1 MTTSVLVVRALYDFN
16 SNDSS
21 SLSFKRDDIIQVLT
35 QLESGWWDGLCNGER
50 GWFPSNYVTAYE
62 EDDLLDDEEKLSD
75 WIPQQTPDGEIFY
88 YNTRTQESAWD
99 LPIDDNDSESI
110 STNIRDTMSSNRSL
124 RELPENWIQ
133 RPTEDGNTYYYFNV
147 ETKEIRWTYPGS
159 GATIS
164 DNFDVDEEKDDER
177 IDSHVTSAL
186 VEVNQQD
193 LENNEIADKASIAS
207 SQSSQLSST
216 TVDTIRQR
224 SQQRNSIENLPP
236 NWGQKTTPQ
245 GRVYYYNKLTDE
257 TTWSLDNIDAEGHL
271 IRVENG
277 NIPNG
282 NESGDEVQHEPSSPT
297 SLNQLDQPRKFSES
311 SLFMLQN
318 SNELTWDSL
327 SQSIGIAIQNLNLA
341 ASENL
346 KQNYTNCTNDI
357 VESIRIML
365 YASGTVEKDSPAIR
379 QDRNLKNYHRHI
391 MASLSKLVLS
401 TKVASGVWP
410 PPDSAQKMRN
420 DADEVLMA
428 VRQFVQAAEQTVN
441 IKRVDPKL
449 LESAT
454 GGSWRG
460 NNLLSTQTNGNKIT
474 NGRVPKPPSISS
486 SVNSQDNN
494 SAPNS
499 PTNFTNLRP
508 LTLDLIASLD
518 QMSRTVNQA
527 IQLLLNHIKKVIDT
541 PSNLSINVSF
551 FPQLISQT
559 KQVVTQVGQF
569 LPLIEEINL
578 EELDES
584 SLGTINEFN
593 IVKQA
598 LYNNIAKLVI
608 FAQSATDPLASLNAL
623 DQVLVSTNMV
633 DKAIKDVVIAAKF
646 LVEEKA
652 EQEQNKLRPRRPSVV
667 ETPPTKRRITSS
679 YSTNSTSSN
688 NNNALDQIVENDSS
702 DSTENQPN
710 PISPVSSSAT
720 TGLQTVP
727 ENDIISTN
735 GSTLIGDVSP
745 DEYDAQVSPTS
756 ANSANGRPT
765 GNRARSD
772 STVSSKTYNDTASSL
787 THPPLQRSQTQ
798 PILSSSVS
806 ADYQF
811 SPSPSP
817 TGGNSGGT
825 KSPRTE
831 NKVTKFFGEDV
842 PSNLTQPNKQK
853 EDKPW
858 FLNYDYEPSEM
869 IFNMESYVKG
879 GTLNALVERLTMHDL
894 LDSNFIATFLLTY
907 RSFCTTDEFFDMLVK
922 RFMIQPP
929 ENITPE
935 ELEVWQEKKQTP
947 VRLRVFNIMK
957 TWLETY
963 YIDGQDSHCLERM
976 REFATTTMHENMAF
990 AAVSL
995 IKVIEKRQQQPKDAV
1010 FKALV
1015 LTNSDR
1021 PPVPILPKNIKK
1033 LKFLD
1038 IDPLE
1043 ISRQLTLI
1051 ECKLYNK
1058 IQPVEC
1064 LDKAWSKEE
1073 GGDIAANI
1081 KAMIVNSNQIT
1092 GWVAESVLNQSEVK
1106 KRCLYIK
1113 HFVAVADKCRALNN
1127 FNSLTAI
1134 ISGLNSAPIHRLKRT
1149 WEMVNTKTIQTL
1161 EALNKIMNSTKNF
1174 AEYRETLHTVNPP
1187 CVPFLGVYLT
1197 DLTFIEDGNPNT
1209 LKKSRQ
1215 LVNFSKRMK
1224 TAEVIREIQQYQS
1237 VPYNLAAVQEIQM
1250 FIKCHLQ
1257 DSRDVG
1263 DLYDQSL
1270 SMEPRE
1276 REDEKIARLL
1286 QESGFL

>member
-16 SNDSS
+16 SNDTS

-50 GWFPSNYVTAYE
+50 GWFPSNYVTTYE
-62 EDDLLDDEEKLSD
+62 EGELLDDEEDKLSG
-75 WIPQQTPDGEIFY
+75 WISQQTPDGETFY

-99 LPIDDNDSESI
+99 LPDDNESI
-110 STNIRDTMSSNRSL
+110 TTNIRDTISSNRSL
-124 RELPENWIQ
+124 RQLPENWIQ
-133 RPTEDGNTYYYFNV
+133 QPTEDGNTYYYYNV
-147 ETKEIRWTYPGS
+147 ITKEIRWTYPG
-159 GATIS
+159 GGTTTLVS
-164 DNFDVDEEKDDER
+164 DIDEDKDDER

-186 VEVNQQD
+186 VEVNQHD
-193 LENNEIADKASIAS
+193 LENVETADKASIAS

-216 TVDTIRQR
+216 TIDTIRQR
-224 SQQRNSIENLPP
+224 SQQRNSIENLPS

-245 GRVYYYNKLTDE
+245 GRIYYYNKLTDE
-257 TTWSLDNIDAEGHL
+257 TTWSLDSINADGHL
-271 IRVENG
+271 LRDE
-277 NIPNG
+277 PNESG
-282 NESGDEVQHEPSSPT
+282 SGDEVPREPLSPA
-297 SLNQLDQPRKFSES
+297 SIDQPRES
-311 SLFMLQN
+311 SILMFQN
-318 SNELTWDSL
+318 SEQLTWDSL
-327 SQSIGIAIQNLNLA
+327 SQSVVLAIQHLNLA
-341 ASENL
+341 ATDNI
-346 KQNYTNCTNDI
+346 KQNYANCTNDI

-365 YASGTVEKDSPAIR
+365 YASGTIEKDSPAIK
-379 QDRNLKNYHRHI
+379 QDKNLKNCHRHI

-410 PPDSAQKMRN
+410 PPDAAQKMRS

-428 VRQFVQAAEQTVN
+428 VRQFVQAAEHTVG
-441 IKRVDPKL
+441 IKRVDPKI

-460 NNLLSTQTNGNKIT
+460 NNLSSIQTNGINGT
-474 NGRVPKPPSISS
+474 NGRITKPSSISS

-499 PTNFTNLRP
+499 PTILRS
-508 LTLDLIASLD
+508 LTPDLIASLD
-518 QMSRTVNQA
+518 QISRTVNQT
-527 IQLLLNHIKKVIDT
+527 ILLLVSNVKKIIDT
-541 PSNLSINVSF
+541 PHSSISNVNISF
-551 FPQLISQT
+551 SLISQT
-559 KQVVTQVGQF
+559 KQVITQVGQF
-569 LPLIEEINL
+569 LSFIEDINL

-584 SLGTINEFN
+584 SLDTINEFN
-593 IVKQA
+593 IAKQA
-598 LYNNIAKLVI
+598 LYDNIAKLVI
-608 FAQSATDPLASLNAL
+608 CAQSATDPLAPLNAM
-623 DQVLVSTNMV
+623 DQVLVSTDMM
-633 DKAIKDVVIAAKF
+633 DKAIKDVVIATKF
-646 LVEEKA
+646 LAEEKG
-652 EQEQNKLRPRRPSVV
+652 EQEQMKLRPRRPSTV
-667 ETPPTKRRITSS
+667 EVPPTKRRITSN
-679 YSTNSTSSN
+679 YSTNSSTSNSN
-688 NNNALDQIVENDSS
+688 TLDQIIENDSN

-710 PISPVSSSAT
+710 TTPPVPSSGA
-720 TGLQTVP
+720 GLQTVP

-735 GSTLIGDVSP
+735 GSTLIGDDVQTSPVS
-745 DEYDAQVSPTS
+745 VSG
-756 ANSANGRPT
+756 GR
-765 GNRARSD
+765 RIRSD
-772 STVSSKTYNDTASSL
+772 STVSSKTYNDTASSHS
-787 THPPLQRSQTQ
+787 HPPLQRSQTQ
-798 PILSSSVS
+798 PVLPSSAS
-806 ADYQF
+806 ADYPF
-811 SPSPSP
+811 SSSPPP
-817 TGGNSGGT
+817 TNGNTGGT
-825 KSPRTE
+825 KSPRSE
-831 NKVTKFFGEDV
+831 NKVNKFFGEENI
-842 PSNLTQPNKQK
+842 PSNLTQSHGKK
-853 EDKPW
+853 EDRPW
-858 FLNYDYEPSEM
+858 FLNYDYDPSEM

-929 ENITPE
+929 EGIANE

-963 YIDGQDSHCLERM
+963 YLDGRDSHCLERM

-995 IKVIEKRQQQPKDAV
+995 IKVIEKRQQQPKDAK
-1010 FKALV
+1010 FRELV

-1021 PPVPILPKNIKK
+1021 PPAPILPKNIKK

-1043 ISRQLTLI
+1043 IGRQLTLI

-1113 HFVAVADKCRALNN
+1113 HFVAVADKCRSLNN

-1161 EALNKIMNSTKNF
+1161 ETLNKIMNSTKNF
-1174 AEYRETLHTVNPP
+1174 AEYREMLHSVNPP

-1197 DLTFIEDGNPNT
+1197 DLTFIEDGNPNN

-1215 LVNFSKRMK
+1215 LINFSKRMK

-1237 VPYNLAAVQEIQM
+1237 VPYNLSPVQEIQM
-1250 FIKCHLQ
+1250 FIQCHLQ
-1257 DSRDVG
+1257 ESRDVG

>member
-50 GWFPSNYVTAYE
+50 GWFPSNYVTVYE
-62 EDDLLDDEEKLSD
+62 EEDLLDDEDKLSD
-75 WIPQQTPDGEIFY
+75 WISQQTPDGETFY
-88 YNTRTQESAWD
+88 YNTRTQESAWE
-99 LPIDDNDSESI
+99 LPIEDNESE
-110 STNIRDTMSSNRSL
+110 STNIRDTISSSSL
-124 RELPENWIQ
+124 RQLPENWIQ
-133 RPTEDGNTYYYFNV
+133 RPTEDGNTYYYYNV
-147 ETKEIRWTYPGS
+147 ETKEIRWTYPGG
-159 GATIS
+159 GATNRIS
-164 DNFDVDEEKDDER
+164 GNFDTDEEKDDER

-216 TVDTIRQR
+216 TVDTIRLR

-236 NWGQKTTPQ
+236 HWGQKTTPQ

-257 TTWSLDNIDAEGHL
+257 TTWSLDNIDAEGQL

-277 NIPNG
+277 SMENG
-282 NESGDEVQHEPSSPT
+282 NESGDEVQHEPMSPA
-297 SLNQLDQPRKFSES
+297 SINQLDRPRKFSEAS
-311 SLFMLQN
+311 ILMFQN
-318 SNELTWDSL
+318 SNEQLTWDSL
-327 SQSIGIAIQNLNLA
+327 SQNIFIAIQNLNLVA
-341 ASENL
+341 TDNL
-346 KQNYTNCTNDI
+346 KQNYANCTNDI

-365 YASGTVEKDSPAIR
+365 YASGTVEKDSPAIK
-379 QDRNLKNYHRHI
+379 QDRDLKNYHRHI

-410 PPDSAQKMRN
+410 PPDSSQKMRN

-428 VRQFVQAAEQTVN
+428 VRQFVQAAEQSVS

-460 NNLLSTQTNGNKIT
+460 NNLLQTNENKIT

-499 PTNFTNLRP
+499 PTNFTNLRS
-508 LTLDLIASLD
+508 LTPDLIASLD
-518 QMSRTVNQA
+518 QISRTVNQA
-527 IQLLLNHIKKVIDT
+527 IQLLLNYIKRVIDT
-541 PSNLSINVSF
+541 PSNSNVNVSF

-569 LPLIEEINL
+569 LPFIEEINL

-623 DQVLVSTNMV
+623 DQVLVSTNML
-633 DKAIKDVVIAAKF
+633 DKAVEDVVLATKF

-652 EQEQNKLRPRRPSVV
+652 EQEQTKLRPRRPSVV
-667 ETPPTKRRITSS
+667 ENPPTKRRVTSS
-679 YSTNSTSSN
+679 HSTNSNSSN
-688 NNNALDQIVENDSS
+688 TNNTLDQIAENESS
-702 DSTENQPN
+702 IPAESN
-710 PISPVSSSAT
+710 PITQVSSST
-720 TGLQTVP
+720 TAGLQTVP
-727 ENDIISTN
+727 ENDIMSTN

-745 DEYDAQVSPTS
+745 DDYDAQVSPTS
-756 ANSANGRPT
+756 PNARPT

-772 STVSSKTYNDTASSL
+772 STVSSKTYTEVASSH

-798 PILSSSVS
+798 PILPSSAS
-806 ADYQF
+806 ADYPF
-811 SPSPSP
+811 PPSPP
-817 TGGNSGGT
+817 LTDGNSGGT
-825 KSPRTE
+825 KSPRHE
-831 NKVTKFFGEDV
+831 NKATKFFGEDV
-842 PSNLTQPNKQK
+842 PPNFTQQNKQK
-853 EDKPW
+853 EEKPR

-929 ENITPE
+929 EDITPE

-1010 FKALV
+1010 FRALV
-1015 LTNSDR
+1015 QTNSDK
-1021 PPVPILPKNIKK
+1021 PPTPILPKNIKK

-1043 ISRQLTLI
+1043 IARQLTLI

-1073 GGDIAANI
+1073 GGDIIAANI

-1161 EALNKIMNSTKNF
+1161 ETLNKIMNSTKNF
-1174 AEYRETLHTVNPP
+1174 AEYREMLHSVNPP

-1215 LVNFSKRMK
+1215 LINFSKRMK

-1237 VPYNLAAVQEIQM
+1237 VPYNLSPVQEIQM